1 MTGRFAI
8 TDVGPVVDG
17 GSYPAKAVVGEHVPV
32 TATVW
37 REGHDAVAAGVVW
50 RHIDTQDT
58 VTRVPMALTDQGLDR
73 WEATVVPDREGMWL
87 YHVEAWGDPWATWL
101 HTVRAKTVA
110 GWQAERLAADLETGA
125 RLLERLAAEC
135 GEPQTPLLAAARL
148 RRDDLELPRRL
159 GPALAEEISALI
171 ARHPLQDLLTPG
183 TVQHVWVDRARALH
197 GAWYEMFP
205 RSTGGTNST
214 GSPVH
219 GTFATAAKDLPR
231 IAGMGFDVVYLP
243 PVHPIGSTHR
253 KGPNNSL
260 HAGPGDVGSPWA
272 VGSADGGHD
281 AIHPALGTLEDFDAF
296 VAAARDLGME
306 VALDLAFQCSPDHP
320 WVTSHPEWFTTRPDG
335 SIAYAENPPKSYEDI
350 YPLNFDND
358 PDGLWPELL
367 RITLFWAAHG
377 VRVFRVDNPHTKPPA
392 FWDYLIWRVKDTCP
406 DALFLA
412 EAFTRPAVLQGL
424 AKAGFTQSYTY
435 FTWRTSKQE
444 LTSYAR
450 ELAAGADFLRPNLFV
465 NTPDILQQSLQLGGP
480 AMFALRAALAAT
492 LSPAWGVYSGYELYE
507 HRPVRQGSEE
517 YLDSEKYQLRPR
529 DHAAAARQGRTLA
542 PWITRLNEIR
552 RAHPALQ
559 QLRRIHFLDVDNDGL
574 LAYVKTD
581 PATADTVLCVVTLN
595 PHDAEKGTVRGAVS
609 ALAASATDGRLALR
623 DEIGGEVTE
632 WSDDHEAVV
641 EPTRATAQIWSVV
654 SHG

>member
-1 MTGRFAI
+1 MTGRFVI
-8 TDVGPVVDG
+8 SDVGPVVDG
-17 GSYPAKAVVGEHVPV
+17 GGYPAKAVVGEHVPV

-37 REGHDAVAAGVVW
+37 REGHEAVAAEVVW
-50 RHIDTQDT
+50 RHADTQDQAT
-58 VTRVPMALTDQGLDR
+58 TVPMTLTDQGLDR
-73 WEATVVPDREGMWL
+73 WEATVVPAREGMWL
-87 YHVEAWGDPWATWL
+87 YHVQAWGDPWATWL
-101 HTVRAKTVA
+101 HAVRTKTEA
-110 GWQAERLAADLETGA
+110 GWQADRLAADLETGA

-135 GEPQTPLLAAARL
+135 GEPQAPLLAAARL
-148 RRDDLELPRRL
+148 RRGDLALSRRL
-159 GPALAEEISALI
+159 APALGEEISALV
-171 ARHPLQDLLTPG
+171 ARHPLRDLLTPG
-183 TVQHVWVDRARALH
+183 TVHHIWVDRALALH

-205 RSTGGTNST
+205 RSTGGTDST
-214 GSPVH
+214 GSAVH

-231 IAGMGFDVVYLP
+231 IAAMGFDVVYLP

-260 HAGPGDVGSPWA
+260 HAGPSDVGSPWA
-272 VGSADGGHD
+272 VGSVDGGHD
-281 AIHPALGTLEDFDAF
+281 AVHPALGSLEDFDAF
-296 VAAARDLGME
+296 VAAAVALGME

-320 WVTSHPEWFTTRPDG
+320 WVTTHPEWFTTRPDG
-335 SIAYAENPPKSYEDI
+335 SIAHAENPPKSYEDI

-367 RITLFWAAHG
+367 RITLFWAARG
-377 VRVFRVDNPHTKPPA
+377 VRVFRVDNPHTKPVA
-392 FWDYLIWRVKDTCP
+392 FWDYLIWRVKDTYP
-406 DALFLA
+406 DVLFLA
-412 EAFTRPAVLQGL
+412 EAFTRPAVLHGL

-435 FTWRTSKQE
+435 FTWRTSKPE
-444 LTSYAR
+444 ITAYAC
-450 ELAAGADFLRPNLFV
+450 ELAEGADFLRPNLFV

-492 LSPAWGVYSGYELYE
+492 LSPAWGIYSGYEVYE

-529 DHAAAARQGRTLA
+529 DHAAAERQGRTLA

-559 QLRRIHFLDVDNDGL
+559 QLRRIHFLDVDNDGV

-581 PATADTVLCVVTLN
+581 PETADAVLCVVTLN

-609 ALAASATDGRLALR
+609 ALASAPTGRLMLR
-623 DEIGGEVTE
+623 DEISGEVTE
-632 WSDDHEAVV
+632 WSDDHHIVV
-641 EPTRATAQIWSVV
+641 DPTRATAHIWSVM